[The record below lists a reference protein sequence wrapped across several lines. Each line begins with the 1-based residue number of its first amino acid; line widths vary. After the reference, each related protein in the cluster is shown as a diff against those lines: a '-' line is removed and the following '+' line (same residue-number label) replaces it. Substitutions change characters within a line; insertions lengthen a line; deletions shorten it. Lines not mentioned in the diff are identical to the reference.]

1 MKLLLVYVLNT
12 TTTVFITALSIN
24 RLIHHSA
31 FIQEIA
37 TMKKVNVTVT
47 VNVDYDQYETSW
59 ELKDDTDSSVVA
71 RVSNGEYKT
80 RCSENIHIIEIF
92 YERPYTFTIYDS
104 FGDGMSKVC
113 TGEYSMAMTNTGEGL
128 FSASGLSFTF
138 SASHSFN
145 IHAPPSQT
153 PSMVPT
159 RTPTTQLPSLR
170 PSIVPSSLPSVQ
182 PTPILS
188 VVPTISHSSFPSS
201 YPSQSPSVYQ
211 PKELPYTLIIN
222 FDKFPQDTA
231 WKIVPTGTVTKD
243 NHSNTLHLL
252 QNRQLQS
259 YGEPFGHYTIPCD
272 EVAIQMFLLEGSSYS
287 FSIYNK
293 QGNGLRFPCD
303 DDDDDSTV
311 QPGYSLYEGEV
322 DSLGQLVFG
331 GDGYSFTDIK
341 QEMFIVNDG
350 RVTKTSMPSSAPSE
364 DLVLI
369 SSAVSISG
377 VAVGATI
384 FAFMFFVTIKMFA
397 TRQRG
402 RAVPVPS
409 QR

>member
-1 MKLLLVYVLNT
+1 
-12 TTTVFITALSIN
+12 
-24 RLIHHSA
+24 
-31 FIQEIA
+31 
-37 TMKKVNVTVT
+37 MKKVNVTVT

-59 ELKDDTDSSVVA
+59 ELKDDIDNSVIA
-71 RVSNGEYKT
+71 RISNGEYKT

-113 TGEYSMAMTNTGEGL
+113 IGDYSTAITNSGEIL
-128 FSASGLSFTF
+128 FSADGLSFTF

-145 IHAPPSQT
+145 IDVPLSQPPSI
-153 PSMVPT
+153 VPT
-159 RTPTTQLPSLR
+159 GTPMTTKPVSFPPTVSSLQPTQVPSLR
-170 PSIVPSSLPSVQ
+170 PSLVPSLLPSVQ

-188 VVPTISHSSFPSS
+188 VVPTISHSSWPSS
-201 YPSQSPSVYQ
+201 YPSHSPSVYQ

-243 NHSNTLHLL
+243 NNSNTIHLL
-252 QNRQLQS
+252 HNRQLQQS
-259 YGEPFGHYTIPCD
+259 YGEPFGHYNIPCD

-303 DDDDDSTV
+303 DDSIV
-311 QPGYSLYEGEV
+311 QPGYSLYEGEI
-322 DSLGQLVFG
+322 DSLGKLVFG
-331 GDGYSFTDIK
+331 ADGYSFTDVK
-341 QEMFIVNDG
+341 QEVFIVNGG
-350 RVTKTSMPSSAPSE
+350 RVTKTSVPSSAPSE

-369 SSAVSISG
+369 SSTVSISG

-384 FAFMFFVTIKMFA
+384 FAFIFFVTIKMFA
-397 TRQRG
+397 MRQRG

-409 QR
+409 PR